1 MWDAWAMAMTCI
13 ARWSKALPGADILPV
28 LARSVIFPHALNGM
42 PPRPTAANMRLHS
55 ILPNNN
61 QRILESANGLG
72 FSQARSVCTHRAGI
86 LHKVG
91 LHSLSGPSSKGSTQ
105 IQRDTLLN

>member
-72 FSQARSVCTHRAGI
+72 FSQARFCLYTHWTVGGPRVMGGAPEGPKPAG
-86 LHKVG
+86 L
-91 LHSLSGPSSKGSTQ
+91 PTE
-105 IQRDTLLN
+105 